1 MKTPAQLPFQFMIV
15 RVVMLSQISEQ
26 KVTANG
32 LRSENGGISVGRP
45 VIWGVAGGRF
55 LARTENLI
63 FAVQSG
69 PDLEPT
75 T

>member
-1 MKTPAQLPFQFMIV
+1 
-15 RVVMLSQISEQ
+15 MLSQISEQ
-26 KVTANG
+26 KVTAKG
-32 LRSENGGISVGRP
+32 LTSVNGGIYVGRL
-45 VIWGVAGGRF
+45 VVWLGGGGVTGGQF
-55 LARTENLI
+55 LARTENVI

>member
-1 MKTPAQLPFQFMIV
+1 MIV
-15 RVVMLSQISEQ
+15 RVVMLSQIPEQ

-32 LRSENGGISVGRP
+32 LISVNGGIYVGRL
-45 VIWGVAGGRF
+45 VIWGGGGGGPGGRF
-55 LARTENLI
+55 LARTENFI